1 MKKVKLIRASTV
13 PLSLDVLLKGQLK
26 FLDQHFEVV
35 AVSGQDNHLET
46 VKKREGVRVVP
57 LEMQRQ
63 ISPVKDLVS
72 LWKLYRLFKKEKP
85 EIVHSI
91 TPKAGLLSMTA
102 GYFAGV
108 PIRVHTFTG
117 LVFPTRTGLFQKL
130 MIFMDKMLCRF
141 STHIFPEGEGVKKD
155 LLAFGITKKPL
166 QIIANGNVNGL
177 DTDFFSSDGYSDA
190 QLEQI
195 RNEFGIPTDAF
206 VFVFIGRLVRD
217 KGINEL
223 VAAFRK
229 VSGEN
234 QKVKLLLVG
243 PTEEELDPLLPE
255 TLSEIEKNP
264 DIISVGYQTDVR
276 KFYAISNA
284 LVFPSYREGFPN
296 VVLQAGAMGLPAI
309 VTDISGCNEIIIENV
324 NGTIIQP
331 RNEKALGDAMEKM
344 LRDPEWAAL
353 MAAKSREMIVS
364 RYQQQV
370 VWNALLAE
378 YHKMLSEKK

>member
-1 MKKVKLIRASTV
+1 MKLIRASTV
-13 PLSLDVLLKGQLK
+13 PISLNNLLKGQLK

-46 VKKREGVRVVP
+46 VKNREGVRVVP

-91 TPKAGLLSMTA
+91 TPKAGLLSMVA
-102 GYFAGV
+102 GYFARV

-117 LVFPTRTGLFQKL
+117 LIFPTRTGHFQKL
-130 MIFMDKMLCRF
+130 MIFMDKTLCRF
-141 STHIFPEGEGVKKD
+141 ATHIFPEGEGVKKD

-177 DTDFFSSDGYSDA
+177 DTYFFSADAYSDA

-229 VSGEN
+229 VSEKN

-243 PTEEELDPLLPE
+243 PMEEELDPLLPE
-255 TLSEIEKNP
+255 TVSEIEKNP
-264 DIISVGYQTDVR
+264 HIISVGYQTDVR